1 MARRVDLQLYKKP
14 RALDGQEIKS
24 LYKSLY
30 GLRKSMGQADGVS
43 KLKAKAR
50 MLEPVLQVHS
60 VVHLNVPQRGRN
72 LNWP

>member
-1 MARRVDLQLYKKP
+1 
-14 RALDGQEIKS
+14 
-24 LYKSLY
+24 
-30 GLRKSMGQADGVS
+30 MGQADGVS

-60 VVHLNVPQRGRN
+60 VVYLNVPQRGGN